1 MGKIRKAIASI
12 SMVAVLSTLVL
23 STTAFAYTDVPADHW
38 GYSYVEAL
46 KADGSFKDAEVLN
59 ANSNINRAETAKVV
73 ATHNMLVGETLG
85 SSIFSDVKVGD
96 WFDGPIGVM
105 NQFGIMT
112 GDKGSSPLTVRPN
125 ADVNRAELAKM
136 LSIANGLDAGMMG
149 SDFFADAE
157 AGSWYDGYLGT
168 AYCYGVIGGFAD
180 GTAGPAK
187 FATRV
192 EAAKMIVKASEGVMI
207 DACKDGP
214 TPPPVGGDLVVSLSS
229 DTPDEG
235 QNIPKDAA
243 SVVFTTIKF
252 EAADEDVLVDG
263 VTVTRS
269 GLGDEEDFQ
278 DVWFAT
284 TDGARVSTARSLNQ
298 ADEVELT
305 FDGAGLLV
313 EAGESVELNIVAELS
328 SATAG
333 TQHAFGIK
341 VGEDVTS
348 SAASVAGDFPVT
360 GSELEVS
367 DYEIGTLGFTANG
380 SGKTVDVGAV
390 NEELGEFRLT
400 DEADANN
407 TDINVRAVTLE
418 VNGTIDA
425 NNVANMALYQAGVAV
440 SEVVESPS
448 GDWVS
453 FVMLEDG
460 YSLMDGDDRVFEI
473 RGDVIGGSDAETIIF
488 SLDEGSDLLAE
499 VPELGMFSPRVVN
512 SASPDST
519 DATASNVNLNTYTVN
534 AGKLALAKD
543 VSSTTNQTVAADTDE
558 FSFLTLR
565 VTVGQ
570 DITISSIAFDVNA
583 NNAGAAYGTSALAL
597 AGVNASLDNFKLVDH
612 AVGTAYTEGD
622 TVASESDAAD
632 VDASVAYSTVTFSD
646 EFELTAGTHLLT
658 FVSDILPAATA
669 DDEYSVTYT
678 GSTDVDAEYSGS
690 GDTVAAA
697 DITGASTEGAEFT
710 VGSSTLDLSRTD
722 GYANGKSLVAG
733 ASDFQLM
740 EFVIDNNDVEGTT
753 VTDMQFGQAGTLTD
767 ASVVNNCVIND
778 ENGVAVSDEED
789 YSDPDT
795 AATDA
800 DASLTFND
808 LELDLD
814 QNGQMTLTLNCD
826 ITTSAVAAETF
837 QVQIDDVDA
846 EDGDGDATTVR
857 EGGATLS
864 SANPLDSASFTVSS
878 GGTLTVSVDP
888 NTADTDLLV
897 GAGSSTLYNV
907 ATYRFS
913 AQDDNIS
920 LSDFTVRTADDDMA
934 ARVNK
939 LYLYAE
945 DGTTLLDEASLV
957 DVGPYAEADFSL
969 PSASRLLIEESD
981 TAKLVVKAKFN
992 NISEIAETGLTLQ
1005 PYVSDDIV
1013 TNIEAVS
1020 ESTGTDVASGN
1031 IDIAGTGV
1039 TTLTTIF
1046 DSAFDSATNTNA
1058 DANPTTYAIAAGG
1071 VSLTDLLVGD
1081 RVLVATTGTAA
1092 IKDSG
1097 ATVTNV
1103 SATSITLAKG
1113 ESYTAAAAD
1122 DILVGSESTA
1132 IDLDADDDTVDA
1144 ALGNS
1149 EPIVLTVPAG
1159 HNFEAGD
1166 SIAATNYVYAVGTNE
1181 AGAVTVT
1188 SVTATTLYLT
1198 PASTWDVAPLAGDYV
1213 IHTTNTINRAV
1224 ADEFVVYATTPTL
1237 ASADLQDAT
1246 LGFTSEEVYRFTV
1259 AANAGGD
1266 LSFSRVTFEV
1276 SQTDTELTDFEL
1288 RRVASGG
1295 SVIETP
1301 ILGATTTA
1309 ITLDTTAT
1317 DTVANT
1323 NYVFDVSTPAET
1335 EKFVV
1340 GETVRVTD
1348 GTATV
1353 GNQIATV
1360 TAVDMTNSQVT
1371 LDPVGAWT
1379 VEADVD
1385 QTVTVEQHVGS
1396 DADAVGTEVTSGY
1409 VVIDLGTEEEVS
1421 AGQTKTYELR
1431 ATTSDQGQQDTNSVS
1446 TRVLIDTSR
1455 TSDSA
1460 AGGYTMTRLEDD
1472 IQDALARF
1480 IWSDQPNNAD
1490 HVQATSADYHAG
1502 YLVDGAPTVSKTVSN

>member
-488 SLDEGSDLLAE
+488 SLDEGSDVLAE

-632 VDASVAYSTVTFSD
+632 VDDSVAYSTVTFSD

-826 ITTSAVAAETF
+826 ITTSAVATENF
-837 QVQIDDVDA
+837 QVQLDDVDA

-857 EGGATLS
+857 EGGATLT
-864 SANPLDSASFTVSS
+864 SANPLDSASFTVTS

-920 LSDFTVRTADDDMA
+920 LSDFTVRTAADDMA

-969 PSASRLLIEESD
+969 PSASRLHIEEDD
-981 TAKLVVKAKFN
+981 TAKLIVKAKFN
-992 NISEIAETGLTLQ
+992 NISEIAQTGLTLQ
-1005 PYVSDDIV
+1005 TYVSNDIV
-1013 TNIEAVS
+1013 DNIEAIS
-1020 ESTGTDVASGN
+1020 DSTGTDVASGS
-1031 IDIAGTGV
+1031 ITISGTGV
-1039 TTLTTIF
+1039 TTDLVTSYLATGSTDSGLNVIYTIP
-1046 DSAFDSATNTNA
+1046 SSTN
-1058 DANPTTYAIAAGG
+1058 
-1071 VSLTDLLVGD
+1071 LLVGD
-1081 RVLVATTGTAA
+1081 SVIVLDSDTGDTGLVL
-1092 IKDSG
+1092 DSA

-1103 SATSITLAKG
+1103 TSTTVSV
-1113 ESYTAAAAD
+1113 ENSTAYAAD
-1122 DILVGSESTA
+1122 TDDRLLIGSVSSAASGGAIATA
-1132 IDLDADDDTVDA
+1132 TAR
-1144 ALGNS
+1144 
-1149 EPIVLTVPAG
+1149 VLTVPAG
-1159 HNFEAGD
+1159 HNFEVGD
-1166 SIAATNYVYAVGTNE
+1166 TPTYVIGATGAAEDQAATVTAVSATTVTLTLSGGDGWDAAVAVGDYIYHD
-1181 AGAVTVT
+1181 
-1188 SVTATTLYLT
+1188 ATI
-1198 PASTWDVAPLAGDYV
+1198 D
-1213 IHTTNTINRAV
+1213 RAV

-1237 ASADLQDAT
+1237 ASANLQDAT

-1288 RRVASGG
+1288 RRVDSGG